1 MLERVMVEAG
11 VLGVGVSEWVRG
23 AVEARLGVEERPDV
37 VRELPVVMRRGE
49 EAAAAVVVVGEEERV
64 EVVTV
69 EEEKEPVEVRPA
81 WKVKLEMQMAE
92 MGRGFV
98 SSGSAAP
105 AAVASVSA
113 PSGEAGVA
121 PGARYAPMR
130 GRTPEE
136 KAAALAK
143 VGGLKLMPQ
152 MTKVDPYALGDPE
165 PGE

>member
-121 PGARYAPMR
+121 PGARYATMR
-130 GRTPEE
+130 EKTPEE
-136 KAAALAK
+136 KAAALTK